1 MLHYLKFSNFCSFLD
16 EVEIS
21 FAMDGRA
28 TANEKSCSSDAASGR
43 MSKILAVIGANGAGK
58 TNAIKPLAFLSWF
71 ICKSV
76 NLKAGASTY
85 VRPHFLKL
93 DGITSFELIFEIS
106 GRLFKY
112 ELKIDSERVHSE
124 AVTEKTS
131 RQWSSVFVRTWD
143 SFSDSYTFKQKGFGF
158 DSRMAGKTK
167 KNASIISM
175 AAQQDVEFANFFI
188 DYFTKFHTN
197 INASGRA
204 VSKGYQDLVDG
215 TAFYEEHEK
224 YRELMAKRLEKWDLG
239 LSDVKI
245 NKLKHVDERG
255 EEFEVSMPFGVHKIG
270 DTTFEMPLL
279 AESSGTQSAYVLL
292 SRLLPVL
299 MEGGVMV
306 YDELESDLHPHML
319 DSILDLFFNPKTN
332 PHNAQ
337 IIFTTHSVEILN
349 DLQKCQIL
357 LVEKHDGVSEA
368 WRLSDMAGV
377 RSDDNFYAKY
387 MSGTYGAIPNI

>member
-1 MLHYLKFSNFCSFLD
+1 MLHSLTFSNFYSFLD

-28 TANEKSCSSDAASGR
+28 AENEKSCASRVASGR
-43 MSKILAVIGANGAGK
+43 TSKILAVIGANGAGK
-58 TNAIKPLAFLSWF
+58 TNAIKPFAFIAWF

-76 NLKAGASTY
+76 NLRPDAGTY
-85 VRPHFLKL
+85 VRQHFLRMTEPTCLQLTFEAQNRLFRYTLKL
-93 DGITSFELIFEIS
+93 DSKKVHKEEL
-106 GRLFKY
+106 
-112 ELKIDSERVHSE
+112 H
-124 AVTEKTS
+124 EKTS
-131 RQWSSVFVRTWD
+131 RQWSSIFSRTLD
-143 SFSDSYTFKQKGFGF
+143 TESDEYEYNLKGFGL
-158 DSRMAGKTK
+158 DKRTANKTK
-167 KNASIISM
+167 KNSSLISF
-175 AAQQDVEFANFFI
+175 AAQQDNEFALMLI
-188 DYFTKFHTN
+188 KYFSRVQSN

-204 VSKGYQDLVDG
+204 LKGEYQALIEG
-215 TAFYEEHEK
+215 TEFYEKYEN
-224 YRELMAKRLEKWDLG
+224 YRELMVSRLKRWDLG
-239 LSDVKI
+239 LSDVKLS
-245 NKLKHVDERG
+245 KLKHVDEKG
-255 EEFEVSMPFGVHKIG
+255 EEFELTMPFGVHTIG
-270 DTTFEMPLL
+270 DEIFEMPLL

-299 MEGGVMV
+299 KEGGVVV

-357 LVEKHDGVSEA
+357 LVEKNNGVSEA
-368 WRLSDMAGV
+368 WRLCDMIGV

-387 MSGTYGAIPNI
+387 MSGTYGAVPNI

>member
-1 MLHYLKFSNFCSFLD
+1 MLHSLTFSNFYSFLD

-28 TANEKSCSSDAASGR
+28 AENEKSCASRVAGGR
-43 MSKILAVIGANGAGK
+43 TSKILAVIGANGAGK
-58 TNAIKPLAFLSWF
+58 TNAIKPFAFISWF

-76 NLKAGASTY
+76 NLRPDAGTY
-85 VRPHFLKL
+85 VRQHFLRTEEPTCL
-93 DGITSFELIFEIS
+93 QLTFEIQN
-106 GRLFKY
+106 RLFRYSLTLDSKVVHKE
-112 ELKIDSERVHSE
+112 ELH
-124 AVTEKTS
+124 EKTS
-131 RQWSSVFVRTWD
+131 RQWSNVFSRTINTENTE
-143 SFSDSYTFKQKGFGF
+143 YEYNLKGFGF
-158 DSRMAGKTK
+158 DKRTASKAK
-167 KNASIISM
+167 KNSSLISF
-175 AAQQDVEFANFFI
+175 AAQQDNEFALMLTQ
-188 DYFTKFHTN
+188 YFSRVQTN

-204 VSKGYQDLVDG
+204 IKNEYQALAEG
-215 TAFYEEHEK
+215 TEFYEAHED
-224 YRELMAKRLEKWDLG
+224 YRELMVSRLKRWDLG
-239 LSDVKI
+239 LSDVRLS
-245 NKLKHVDERG
+245 KLKHVDEKG
-255 EEFEVSMPFGVHKIG
+255 EEFEITMPFGVHTIG
-270 DTTFEMPLL
+270 DEVFEMPLL

-299 MEGGVMV
+299 KEGGAVI

-357 LVEKHDGVSEA
+357 LVEKNHGISEA
-368 WRLSDMAGV
+368 WRLCDMSGV

-387 MSGTYGAIPNI
+387 MSGTYGAVPNI